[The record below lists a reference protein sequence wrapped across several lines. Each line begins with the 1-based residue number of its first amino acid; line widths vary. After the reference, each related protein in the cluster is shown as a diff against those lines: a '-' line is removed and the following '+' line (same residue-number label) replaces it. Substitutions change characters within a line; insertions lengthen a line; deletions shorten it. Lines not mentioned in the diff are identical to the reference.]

1 MPQLDLSS
9 YISQAFWLL
18 LSFCSLWFLLSVFIV
33 PKLADVV
40 ERRKR
45 KIDEYLQKAEALNA
59 QAQKSLEKYHET
71 LSLAE
76 SQAQQEIQ
84 RGKDELKAYLQKTE
98 SDLSATLNKKIADNE
113 FMLATEK
120 TNTLQQIEVIAQDL
134 AYQIVQKLGFAN
146 ISRQDIAETAQKG
159 KSNG

>member
-18 LSFCSLWFLLSVFIV
+18 LSFCALWFLLSVFIV
-33 PKLADVV
+33 PKLADVI

-45 KIDEYLQKAEALNA
+45 KIDDYLQKAEVLNGKA
-59 QAQKSLEKYHET
+59 KESLDKYHKT

-98 SDLSATLNKKIADNE
+98 SELSATLNKKIADNE

-134 AYQIVQKLGFAN
+134 AYQIVQKLGFTA
-146 ISRQDIAETAQKG
+146 ISRQDIAETATKG
-159 KSNG
+159 KFNG